1 MVFKAKIQVMPK
13 KGILD
18 PQGAAVQKALQTMQ
32 YRNVEEV
39 RIGKYLELWIAGED
53 EAAVREQVQEMAARL
68 LANPVIEDFSFEIER
83 PGV

>member
-18 PQGAAVQKALQTMQ
+18 PQGSAVQKALQTMQ

-39 RIGKYLELWIAGED
+39 RIGKYMEIWIAGDD
-53 EAAVREQVQEMAARL
+53 ENAVRAQVQEMATRL
-68 LANPVIEDFSFEIER
+68 LANPVIEDFTFVIER
-83 PGV
+83 LE